1 MQEFN
6 NLRFGPA
13 VTDARAEEGE
23 HFAPRPAAER
33 VQQTHFI
40 SVVERH
46 PPLVAV
52 QENPD
57 PLRGRHELQPRPRLR
72 PRPVLVP
79 VAQPQ
84 GPVATLGAQLDPSAP
99 VHRLRGHAQVPLR
112 TAAHLHLPVVSTRLE
127 TLGSQDVDALQEAL
141 AVARMGGHDLTLH
154 CYQFV
159 PGDVNARV
167 SCVDIES

>member
-6 NLRFGPA
+6 KLRSAPA
-13 VTDARAEEGE
+13 VADARAEEGE

-33 VQQTHFI
+33 VQQAHFVG
-40 SVVERH
+40 VVERH
-46 PPLVAV
+46 SPLVAV

-57 PLRGRHELQPRPRLR
+57 PLRGRHQLQPGPRLR
-72 PRPVLVP
+72 PGPVLVP

-84 GPVATLGAQLDPSAP
+84 GPVAALGAQLDPGVP

-112 TAAHLHLPVVSTRLE
+112 AAAHLYLPVVPTRLE

-159 PGDVNARV
+159 SGDVNARV
-167 SCVDIES
+167 SCVDIER